1 MVNKKS
7 LQSVGAVI
15 EIASGAIRMNI
26 SQIKKGEISVLEELE
41 YPINL
46 GHDVYNGGK
55 ISFENLR
62 MLSEILEKYTVVMD
76 TYGAGKR
83 MAVSGSVLRE
93 AENRAFVTDQI
104 KIQNRLSVEV
114 LEESAEKSLL
124 YFDILDRGAMRER
137 SGNCLIAYIGSGSI
151 GMAVYDGKNIV
162 HTQNIPMGSLK
173 MHDILAEL
181 RRDSEDF
188 YTVIEEYL
196 DTVIRPLGLSDFQ
209 IDELFLTGPE
219 VSLITKLTGA
229 GENDGVC
236 TVSTS
241 TLLHLYETIRG
252 MTAENIASEYGI
264 TEREAVVL
272 YNSIFIYVKML
283 GFCGKKKKISSSEVD
298 ITKVFLRQ
306 MLVPK
311 CVQHYH
317 DFIRESTVTCA
328 GVMARAWEHS
338 GSHAAFVGDNACLIF
353 DRLKKIHGLDVASK
367 TILRVVS
374 ILYGC
379 RPFPAMRHSFDSTF
393 NMISG
398 ADIFGLTRDEI
409 TVCALIAASIKNPR
423 GLEESLHFHSLS
435 SDRQIYVSKLTAIFK
450 LAAALD
456 QSEQQKLKSIRITLS
471 ENKLTI
477 RAGTALD
484 PALERWAFDRS
495 SEFFQSVFGIY
506 SELIIKS
513 QFLS

>member
-7 LQSVGAVI
+7 SQNVGAVI
-15 EIASGAIRMNI
+15 EIASNAIRMNV
-26 SQIKKGEISVLEELE
+26 SQNKKGEISVLEELE

-46 GHDVYNGGK
+46 GHDVFNGGK

-62 MLSEILEKYTVVMD
+62 TLSEILEKFTAVMD

-83 MAVSGSVLRE
+83 MAVSGSVMRE

-104 KIQNRLSVEV
+104 KIQNKLTVEI
-114 LEESAEKSLL
+114 LEENAEKSLL
-124 YFDILDRGAMRER
+124 YFDILDREAMRGKT
-137 SGNCLIAYIGSGSI
+137 GNSLIAYIGSGSI

-173 MHDILAEL
+173 MYDILNEL

-188 YTVIEEYL
+188 YMVIEEYL
-196 DTVIRPLGLSDFQ
+196 DTMIRPLGLSDFQ

-229 GENDGVC
+229 EENGYC
-236 TVSTS
+236 RTIGTS
-241 TLLHLYETIRG
+241 ALLRLYENIRG
-252 MTAENIASEYGI
+252 MTAENIASDYGI
-264 TEREAVVL
+264 AEREAVVL
-272 YNSIFIYVKML
+272 FHSIFIYVKTL
-283 GFCGKKKKISSSEVD
+283 SFCKKIKKVSFAQVD

-328 GVMARAWEHS
+328 GMMARACEHS
-338 GSHAAFVGDNACLIF
+338 GSHASFVGDHACLIF
-353 DRLKKIHGLDVASK
+353 DRLKKIHGLDAASK
-367 TILRVVS
+367 TILRAAS
-374 ILYGC
+374 ILYNC
-379 RPFPAMRHSFDSTF
+379 RPFPAMRHSFESTF

-398 ADIFGLTRDEI
+398 ADIFGLTRNET
-409 TVCALIAASIKNPR
+409 TVCALLAASVKNPK

-435 SDRQIYVSKLTAIFK
+435 SGGQIYVSKLAAIFK

-456 QSEQQKLKSIRITLS
+456 KSEKQKLKSIKITLA

-477 RAGTALD
+477 RANTALY
-484 PALERWAFDRS
+484 PALERWAFDQS

-506 SELIIKS
+506 SELIVKS

>member
-1 MVNKKS
+1 MNKKS
-7 LQSVGAVI
+7 SQNVAAVI
-15 EIASGAIRMNI
+15 EIASSAIRMNV
-26 SQIKKGEISVLEELE
+26 SQIKKGAISILEELE

-46 GHDVYNGGK
+46 GHDVFNGRR

-104 KIQNRLSVEV
+104 KIQNKLSVEV
-114 LEESAEKSLL
+114 MEENTEKSLL
-124 YFDILDRGAMRER
+124 YFDILDRGTVGEK

-151 GMAVYDGKNIV
+151 GLAVYDGKNIV

-173 MHDILAEL
+173 MYDILSEL

-196 DTVIRPLGLSDFQ
+196 DTMIRPLGLSDFQ

-229 GENDGVC
+229 EELDGKC
-236 TVSTS
+236 TLSTS
-241 TLLHLYETIRG
+241 ALLHLYEKIRG
-252 MTAENIASEYGI
+252 MTAENIASDYGI

-272 YNSIFIYVKML
+272 FHSIFIYVKIL
-283 GFCGKKKKISSSEVD
+283 SFCSKKKRISSSEVD

-306 MLVPK
+306 MLVPR

-317 DFIRESTVTCA
+317 DFLRESTVTCTE
-328 GVMARAWEHS
+328 VMAKAGKDS
-338 GSHAAFVGDNACLIF
+338 GGHTSFVGDHACLIF
-353 DRLKKIHGLDVASK
+353 DRLKKIHGLDAASK
-367 TILRVVS
+367 TILRAAS
-374 ILYGC
+374 ILYNC
-379 RPFPAMRHSFDSTF
+379 RPFSAMRHSFESVY
-393 NMISG
+393 NMIGG
-398 ADIFGLTRDEI
+398 ADIFGLTRDE
-409 TVCALIAASIKNPR
+409 TAVCGLVAASALYPKDLDESPHFY
-423 GLEESLHFHSLS
+423 GLP

-456 QSEQQKLKSIRITLS
+456 HSEKQKLKSVKITLS

-477 RAGTALD
+477 RANTALD
-484 PALERWAFDRS
+484 PALERWAFDQAS
-495 SEFFQSVFGIY
+495 DFFQSVFGIY
-506 SELIIKS
+506 SELIVKS

>member
-1 MVNKKS
+1 MNKKS
-7 LQSVGAVI
+7 SPGIGAVI
-15 EIASGAIRMNI
+15 EIASNAIRMNV
-26 SQIKKGEISVLEELE
+26 SQIKKGEISILEELE

-46 GHDVYNGGK
+46 GHDVFYGGK

-76 TYGAGKR
+76 TYGAGRR
-83 MAVSGSVLRE
+83 MAVSGSVMRE
-93 AENRAFVTDQI
+93 AENRAFVADQI
-104 KIQNRLSVEV
+104 KIQNKLTLEI
-114 LEESAEKSLL
+114 LEENAEKSLL
-124 YFDILDRGAMRER
+124 YFDILDRGAVQEKN
-137 SGNCLIAYIGSGSI
+137 GNCLIAYIGSGSI

-173 MHDILAEL
+173 MYDILNEL

-196 DTVIRPLGLSDFQ
+196 DTTIRPLGLEDFQ
-209 IDELFLTGPE
+209 IDELLLTGPE

-229 GENDGVC
+229 QEEGGCC

-241 TLLHLYETIRG
+241 ALLYLYENTRK
-252 MTAENIASEYGI
+252 MTTENIALEYGI

-272 YNSIFIYVKML
+272 FHSLFIYVKIL
-283 GFCGKKKKISSSEVD
+283 GFYGKKKKIYTAKID
-298 ITKVFLRQ
+298 ITRVFLRQ

-328 GVMARAWEHS
+328 GVMAKAWGQF
-338 GSHAAFVGDNACLIF
+338 GSHAVFVGDNACLIF
-353 DRLKKIHGLDVASK
+353 DRLRKIHGLDAASK
-367 TILRVVS
+367 TILRAAS
-374 ILYGC
+374 ILYNG
-379 RPFPAMRHSFDSTF
+379 RPFPALRHSFESTF
-393 NMISG
+393 DMINGS
-398 ADIFGLTRDEI
+398 DIFGLTRDDT
-409 TVCALIAASIKNPR
+409 TVCALVAASVTGPKS
-423 GLEESLHFHSLS
+423 LEESLHFYSLS
-435 SDRQIYVSKLTAIFK
+435 SDRQIYVSKLSAIFK

-456 QSEQQKLKSIRITLS
+456 KSEKQKLKSIKITLT

-477 RAGTALD
+477 RANTALD
-484 PALERWAFDRS
+484 PALERWAFEQS

-513 QFLS
+513 QFLT